1 VDPPK
6 RTSGRSSGS
15 QRANTKSSPNTKP
28 RSGPLA
34 VNRFGSAPSRVASL
48 TIWWRFT
55 APSCRGGDDLDPA
68 RYGQTPHPRT
78 ETVAAARDDYEIA
91 FVRAAIEQELP
102 TLAICRGLQVTNV
115 AFGGTLHQHV
125 PDIFGERI
133 AHRFVVNEKVH
144 RGLLDAH
151 ALAIAA
157 DSELHAIVGP
167 TLVTGSR
174 HHQAADRVAD
184 PFRVVAF
191 SEDGVVEALERRAGT
206 GFSLAVHWHPESTLE
221 PDRGAELAI
230 FVALVRAARKR
241 LSAAQGQI

>member
-1 VDPPK
+1 VSAGRPAQADVRPIIGITTGEHEVITEYENAVRAAGGEPV
-6 RTSGRSSGS
+6 RLGAEPGRIAADLVAIHGAILSGG
-15 QRANTKSSPNTKP
+15 N
-28 RSGPLA
+28 
-34 VNRFGSAPSRVASL
+34 
-48 TIWWRFT
+48 
-55 APSCRGGDDLDPA
+55 DLDPA
-68 RYGQTPHPRT
+68 RYGQAPHPRT

-151 ALAIAA
+151 VLSIAA
-157 DSELHAIVGP
+157 DSQLHAIVGP

-174 HHQAADRVAD
+174 HHQAADRVAA
-184 PFRVVAF
+184 PFRVVAS
-191 SEDGVVEALERRAGT
+191 SEDGVVEALERREGE
-206 GFSLAVHWHPESTLE
+206 GFFLAVQWHPESTLE

-230 FVALVRAARKR
+230 FVALVEAARKR
-241 LSAAQGQI
+241 LAAG